1 VTCALDCGRLVI
13 PQSILRGSE
22 RERESEI
29 VLTLSAQSRFA
40 PRNYLVPSEVIFH
53 DVHLARVAFILIASK
68 HGPFFDYKLDL
79 R

>member
-1 VTCALDCGRLVI
+1 
-13 PQSILRGSE
+13 
-22 RERESEI
+22 
-29 VLTLSAQSRFA
+29 LSAQSRFA